1 MDPCTLSSIKFF
13 TEGVLIPSPCPRAP
27 ESCQNLL
34 FMPEPRFSLFS
45 RASPRSILST
55 VSRFLSG
62 LRCFLLGRVALLWVS
77 IQWVLCFFFIVA
89 SRRKKYDVAPPLKI
103 IRRGWWWAGRGGG
116 GREEAGLVIAAPTPF
131 PSQPLRFHLVFVN
144 RFVFSVVFVPSHAS
158 GPKRLVLSEPFR

>member
-1 MDPCTLSSIKFF
+1 MLFCNSTFSQKLELVFLIAKSDSTGMDPCTLSSIKFF

-116 GREEAGLVIAAPTPF
+116 GTGGGGPGHCCSYSIPIP
-131 PSQPLRFHLVFVN
+131 
-144 RFVFSVVFVPSHAS
+144 AS
-158 GPKRLVLSEPFR
+158 TVSFGVCK